1 MKCIW
6 QKKVFRVVLR
16 MCLFVDCW
24 GFWQKLWWN
33 TISMRHLPCLQ
44 RKSQLTWPIIKAEN
58 HSSSLLPKISHFC
71 SCISVCNTWQ
81 ARHTMLK
88 DQFLSIKLYGFWQY
102 KYLKIGTLSK
112 SKRMLSTFFFV
123 LNEDSW
129 SANVKKS
136 DRHTEEQRMLSLQDS
151 KLPFIFCL
159 LTSLLVWVILLAQW
173 TKVMGEDIWGN

>member
-1 MKCIW
+1 MSLRCSGVEV
-6 QKKVFRVVLR
+6 KVLVI
-16 MCLFVDCW
+16 
-24 GFWQKLWWN
+24 GN
-33 TISMRHLPCLQ
+33 TQ
-44 RKSQLTWPIIKAEN
+44 VE
-58 HSSSLLPKISHFC
+58 
-71 SCISVCNTWQ
+71 
-81 ARHTMLK
+81 
-88 DQFLSIKLYGFWQY
+88 Y

-112 SKRMLSTFFFV
+112 SKRMLSTFFV

>member
-1 MKCIW
+1 MD
-6 QKKVFRVVLR
+6 F
-16 MCLFVDCW
+16 D
-24 GFWQKLWWN
+24 
-33 TISMRHLPCLQ
+33 
-44 RKSQLTWPIIKAEN
+44 
-58 HSSSLLPKISHFC
+58 
-71 SCISVCNTWQ
+71 
-81 ARHTMLK
+81 
-88 DQFLSIKLYGFWQY
+88 
-102 KYLKIGTLSK
+102 
-112 SKRMLSTFFFV
+112 STFTSKLEPYQRVKECYQLFFV